1 MDHRSPGADAAMTG
15 AMNAFG
21 QDGSFKAT
29 QLPIKNRINALDVS
43 ERSMI
48 TNFASIFSIRETL
61 RMPSSFS
68 MITRRR
74 FNCSEVSAL
83 L

>member
-43 ERSMI
+43 ERSLLL
-48 TNFASIFSIRETL
+48 TL
-61 RMPSSFS
+61 LLSF
-68 MITRRR
+68 
-74 FNCSEVSAL
+74 L
-83 L
+83 LEKH